1 MKKAELIFIPVLRI
15 SHLVS
20 TLEFAKCL
28 IDHDD
33 RLFITI
39 LSMKFPFNTA
49 ITNDQSRPSS
59 KNYFALF
66 IEKNIPNIKN
76 IVTDIIVSSN
86 SNNSGS
92 SQVVGLVLDF
102 FCLFVIDVGTE
113 FRKLDLESLIPG
125 IFIPVPSSVLP
136 LVLFKKYNGY
146 TTYMKLA
153 QRFRD
158 TKGIIVNTF
167 TELEQYALNS
177 FLDDGQ
183 TPLVYPI
190 GLVLDLKGQHN
201 LALNWAQQDSIMK
214 WLDAQPPLSMVFLCF
229 GSMGSFGPTQVK
241 EMALGLESS
250 GHRFLWSL
258 RTSTS
263 MPEGFLDRIK
273 GKGMICRGWAPQ
285 VEVLAHKAIGGFV
298 SHCAWNSTLES
309 LWYGVPIHNAFRMV
323 KELGLA
329 MELGLDYRS
338 GRDLVTDNEIKR
350 AVRRVI
356 GDNEVR
362 KKVKEMG
369 EMARKAVMDGGSSF
383 RSFGQLIKDMI
394 GSN

>member
-1 MKKAELIFIPVLRI
+1 MLYLPTRHNQI
-15 SHLVS
+15 
-20 TLEFAKCL
+20 
-28 IDHDD
+28 
-33 RLFITI
+33 
-39 LSMKFPFNTA
+39 
-49 ITNDQSRPSS
+49 
-59 KNYFALF
+59 
-66 IEKNIPNIKN
+66 
-76 IVTDIIVSSN
+76 
-86 SNNSGS
+86 
-92 SQVVGLVLDF
+92 
-102 FCLFVIDVGTE
+102 GTE

-298 SHCAWNSTLES
+298 SHCGWNSTLES
-309 LWYGVPIHNAFRMV
+309 LWYGVPI
-323 KELGLA
+323 
-329 MELGLDYRS
+329 
-338 GRDLVTDNEIKR
+338 VTWPIFAE
-350 AVRRVI
+350 
-356 GDNEVR
+356 
-362 KKVKEMG
+362 
-369 EMARKAVMDGGSSF
+369 
-383 RSFGQLIKDMI
+383 Q
-394 GSN
+394 

>member
-1 MKKAELIFIPVLRI
+1 MLYLPTRHNQI
-15 SHLVS
+15 
-20 TLEFAKCL
+20 
-28 IDHDD
+28 
-33 RLFITI
+33 
-39 LSMKFPFNTA
+39 
-49 ITNDQSRPSS
+49 
-59 KNYFALF
+59 
-66 IEKNIPNIKN
+66 
-76 IVTDIIVSSN
+76 
-86 SNNSGS
+86 
-92 SQVVGLVLDF
+92 
-102 FCLFVIDVGTE
+102 GTE
-113 FRKLDLESLIPG
+113 FRKLDPESLIPG

-146 TTYMKLA
+146 TAYMKLA

-167 TELEQYALNS
+167 TELEQYALDS

-214 WLDAQPPLSMVFLCF
+214 WLDAQPPLSVVFLCF

-263 MPEGFLDRIK
+263 MPEGFLDQIK

-298 SHCAWNSTLES
+298 SHCGWNSILES
-309 LWYGVPIHNAFRMV
+309 LWYGVPIVTWPMYAEQQLNAFRMV
-323 KELGLA
+323 KEMGLA
-329 MELGLDYRS
+329 VELRLDYKS
-338 GRDLVTDNEIKR
+338 GGDLVMADEIES
-350 AVRRVI
+350 AVRHVMDDI
-356 GDNEVR
+356 EVR

-369 EMARKAVMDGGSSF
+369 ETARKALMDGGSSF
-383 RSFGQLIKDMI
+383 NSIGQLLEDMI
-394 GSN
+394 GST